1 MKGLH
6 GKRRKAAA
14 RQREALH
21 QETLEPRLALAIAV
35 VNYPRG
41 VDQFTREAVP
51 GRVVIASN
59 QADDVFVKQVASVNQ
74 DLIVS
79 NNSSFLEYQTVD
91 NIEQDYDSVFIT
103 NGTRYEERGLLPDG
117 FPRSNATGSTVF
129 ALFQSDVRLDYSFK
143 GTLSYTQSDGSQS
156 EWQFTNWNGS
166 NYTNTLSIVSGP
178 GYGGLG
184 FGVDRG
190 SPAFAPE
197 VMRPGWI
204 RPLSAV
210 FTNGAR
216 AFESQALV
224 TFDWSAAVLSSPESF
239 ISYAYNTGVS
249 IAGADQAGTLVLG
262 SALAR
267 ESTLSYTLP
276 AALAAIGPGGG
287 AQRSL
292 GIIPSTLQCTL
303 MTEYGELRFV
313 ADNSNVLR
321 TPAGDSAAYIDAGS
335 RGVIVLRG
343 RVVGGQAEFKVTR
356 WEFLDSETSNK
367 GDILVVRNQVAN
379 AVIGGS
385 LTLDA
390 TYLTYTQDAVP
401 NDVTMFAG
409 QDFGRELTVDLLT
422 PGSSFYADSAMK
434 IDSDVLEALGT
445 GEKGDY
451 DIRATNIN
459 INAPM
464 STEDRFIAGSSQAIA
479 AQRYRVSQ
487 GVTPFETSPSLGA
500 AVPTAR
506 AAAAVAEVGALGA
519 VTQLTV
525 LPGQKGYGYDY
536 NNPPVVTVEP
546 RATNRATGQVIRI
559 SGGVNL
565 AIEITNRGENY
576 RDGTT
581 VVFSRPENGFV
592 QSITLNNG
600 GANYESKP
608 DVILYGG
615 GGTGATAEA
624 NWDPVT
630 KRVTGVRL
638 TNGGQNYVTSPQ
650 VYFYETNSV
659 AITTTATAARASA
672 FLGYDTAEGV
682 VETADGRVTR
692 INVTKPGSGYS
703 TPPTVTIRGQAAGPG
718 EPPPAGATAVATVS
732 GSVVEAQL
740 TYGGIGYTPTTPV
753 VASVSGGP
761 SDFDAAIEFSVDDQ
775 GSVRDDRVLSI
786 DVRDGGSGYS
796 DARPPAVTIVGGDGN
811 ALATATVVQGRVT
824 KVTVTS
830 SGSGYRTPPLVII
843 SGNQVVGGRAAVAT
857 AVVSSPKIISGGLF
871 ASLANAQLSFPSPVS
886 GGNALVQALGGV
898 EERRLTNADGTP
910 FLVEK
915 PVLGTASASV
925 GVYGLKPKVTDPG
938 LGYDSKKAVDVYVWG
953 GGVPYDDL
961 PFTEG
966 DSARGYYGTYDGTV
980 ITPKRVDEWN
990 DVLARFYKL
999 KTTQDFYADPT
1010 VYIAPPSDVA
1020 AFLAAV
1026 SRDGELSGYVKLQG
1040 GSGYF
1045 DRPSVLIA
1053 APTIIRQ
1060 ASISVGSADV
1070 DSDPTSPT
1078 FRGLKK
1084 VTVVDE
1090 GLGYRVDNPPSVV
1103 ISQPDLQI
1111 PGARAARGEAI
1122 VSTDGKLVGVKLTEA
1137 GYGYSKQPTI
1147 RLEQAPPLAIAV
1159 QAISSSG
1166 INAQTGE
1173 VTRISVTTAGYG
1185 YRVPPRVE
1193 VAPPDEGLGGV
1204 QARAEAV
1211 IDTAGRVVK
1220 IVVTDPG
1227 AGYRAA
1233 PRVTIAEAN
1242 PRAFVE
1248 RLDVNSAIEAKIYEF
1263 YVGDDFGT
1271 DIDRGRLYVSPTGG
1285 LSAERIPFAANEVTG
1300 DALAS
1305 TLTFVGNQTATV
1317 VRGASV
1323 FGVGVPDGTRI
1334 TTVRFNAQTNQT
1346 IATVTAGA
1354 LVAYNQSGGVELG
1367 GGATASYIE
1376 ATTADIY
1383 VDSRIEAIS
1392 QSYLFNSDEEDGQL
1406 SPFVFSTRSP
1416 STGNETGN
1424 IIGRV
1429 VNITL
1434 GNRMPTPLF
1443 GASAYSTVDISTE
1456 IETLR
1461 IRAGTDLTNPAGPFP
1476 YQIDIRE
1483 KDDLQLAAVAASSMP
1498 ITIEAGRNITM
1509 PAGLS
1514 TASDLTI
1521 TAKNA
1526 DPSVFTLFTVQAPIT
1541 SDYGRI
1547 SISADAVSVRNS
1559 LVVKAAAVAPDALN
1573 DIVLDARRGSM
1584 ELFGLV
1590 SAVNDVSLRQTNRD
1604 RTTIGA
1610 ISGDS
1615 RVRARNISI
1624 ESEGSVSIGTDALSL
1639 TGRSVTG
1646 FKIDELNDIRIDS
1659 LTSGGLVSLTA
1670 RGVDPVN
1677 RMESAANEVDA
1688 LAACKNVAQPGASQ
1702 PVWEI
1707 DVSSSGSG
1715 YRLAPLVRVSAPD
1728 VATPSSRSMTAFAE
1742 VDDSTGKVKKVII
1755 VDQGVGYTKAPTV
1768 QFIRVLPALEANLRE
1783 VNQLTVSTPNG
1794 SSKVFIDTLETVALG
1809 DAAALRAGSAAAVMQ
1824 AAGRVDIRS
1833 SGADFTVY
1841 DAPVGGL
1848 NARYV
1853 RVATSQQLTSTRW
1866 DAAKKEWVQVS
1877 ASNASLPRAT
1887 YNPGTPGTIAAT
1899 LSGDGML
1906 PKIDGVT
1913 LVVGDRV
1920 LVKNQ
1925 ENNPKTP
1932 INERRENG
1940 IYQVTKI
1947 GGGVLG
1953 SSRWELTRAADSDTS
1968 AELPN
1973 NTLVRV
1979 GEGAKQFYRVGY
1991 VEIPTTVVERTTANQ
2006 IQLPKDFNRALYYK
2020 PSSPTESSLQK
2031 GQVVTGT
2038 GIAAG
2043 ATIDDIIET
2052 GDGRLLVRLKRVAA
2066 NVALQST
2073 AEEGKLTLS
2082 NFSGF
2087 ANLFV
2092 GQRVFGDGIA
2102 QNTLITKIDPLAK
2115 AIWVSPGG
2123 LPYSK
2128 TAPFSA
2134 VNGGTVASEFHPELF
2149 DNWIDLD
2156 ASFNDYAALNVGQ
2169 WVTGACFTNGKAQVT
2184 GIDPATRRVGFAAG
2198 SISATATPTAAAPQP
2213 VTFIPLSTVKFGM
2226 VQGVGSGLATFAMR
2240 PLGMA
2245 RVNVDEVV
2253 NPATKLNEFPTNIGS
2268 DVDGTSVDLVV
2279 STTGTRNE
2287 SAGSLGKMIS
2297 LRQNNQSKSA
2307 YDTPQAMTFAFGS
2320 LAGPIRLEQELP
2332 QIRQPFALVGN
2343 KSVVVDGARIN
2354 MTRTGGA
2361 VGVNTVINGFEFVKG
2376 SGFEFVKGSGSGV
2389 DKEPRLVAG
2398 ASIAGVTIGGFS
2410 RGAAIQV
2417 TDAEGILVN
2426 SVVLGR
2432 GVSSTGVTS
2441 AAVNA
2446 YGVRIGGM
2454 GGKAS
2459 ATVNNSVILSTKQYL
2474 TKNETG
2480 RGVVVEKNIDPKSPP
2495 DAPGSVTLVGS
2506 TLGNNLETN
2515 FVGIEIRGVSGATS
2529 RIGVDPVPASST
2541 YDGTFNAGDDVLVIE
2556 DAVDKLLALWDKLYL
2571 GQAVNAIGLAAGTN
2585 IAAIS
2590 PREEVGGA
2598 TAQLRIKLSR
2608 PATATA
2614 DMDGT
2619 PISFG
2624 TPGRNAVQYNNRGI
2638 VLSSGDAVITNT
2650 DVRSNVNSGIELIVA
2665 APPAQGTVD
2674 VNAAR
2679 TVSVGTS
2686 PSRGGNSNA
2695 IYGNGGWAILVN
2707 QVGADRIKA
2716 DYALSKSSAFKA
2728 RGNFFGGATNSTTVV
2743 ANKRGFVGVGDFNK
2757 ATAQVAATELE
2768 HGFNKINPTNK
2779 LLTTEDIYLNQYL
2792 RIGVPEGGPENP
2804 SGGGQGGTVSPD
2816 DKPKI

>member
-1 MKGLH
+1 M
-6 GKRRKAAA
+6 
-14 RQREALH
+14 
-21 QETLEPRLALAIAV
+21 
-35 VNYPRG
+35 VN
-41 VDQFTREAVP
+41 
-51 GRVVIASN
+51 
-59 QADDVFVKQVASVNQ
+59 
-74 DLIVS
+74 
-79 NNSSFLEYQTVD
+79 
-91 NIEQDYDSVFIT
+91 
-103 NGTRYEERGLLPDG
+103 
-117 FPRSNATGSTVF
+117 
-129 ALFQSDVRLDYSFK
+129 
-143 GTLSYTQSDGSQS
+143 
-156 EWQFTNWNGS
+156 
-166 NYTNTLSIVSGP
+166 
-178 GYGGLG
+178 
-184 FGVDRG
+184 
-190 SPAFAPE
+190 
-197 VMRPGWI
+197 
-204 RPLSAV
+204 
-210 FTNGAR
+210 
-216 AFESQALV
+216 
-224 TFDWSAAVLSSPESF
+224 
-239 ISYAYNTGVS
+239 
-249 IAGADQAGTLVLG
+249 
-262 SALAR
+262 
-267 ESTLSYTLP
+267 
-276 AALAAIGPGGG
+276 
-287 AQRSL
+287 
-292 GIIPSTLQCTL
+292 
-303 MTEYGELRFV
+303 
-313 ADNSNVLR
+313 
-321 TPAGDSAAYIDAGS
+321 
-335 RGVIVLRG
+335 
-343 RVVGGQAEFKVTR
+343 
-356 WEFLDSETSNK
+356 
-367 GDILVVRNQVAN
+367 N
-379 AVIGGS
+379 AVIGGA
-385 LTLDA
+385 LTLDT

-422 PGSSFYADSAMK
+422 PGSSFHADTNME
-434 IDSDVLEALGT
+434 IDPDVLAALGT

-464 STEDRFIAGSSQAIA
+464 STEDRFITGSSQAIGA
-479 AQRYRVSQ
+479 GRYRVSQ
-487 GVTPFETSPSLGA
+487 DVTPFEISPSLGA
-500 AVPTAR
+500 AVPAPR
-506 AAAAVAEVGALGA
+506 SAAAVAEVGALGT
-519 VTQLTV
+519 VTQLTT
-525 LPGQKGYGYDY
+525 LPGEEGYGYDY

-559 SGGVNL
+559 SGGVNT
-565 AIEITNRGENY
+565 AIEITNQGENY

-592 QSITLNNG
+592 QSIILNSG
-600 GANYESKP
+600 GANYDSKP
-608 DVILYGG
+608 EVILYGG

-624 NWDPVT
+624 VWDPGT
-630 KRVTGVRL
+630 KRVTGVRV

-659 AITTTATAARASA
+659 AITTNATAARASA
-672 FLGYDTAEGV
+672 FLGYDAAEGV
-682 VETADGRVTR
+682 VETTDGRVTR

-732 GSVVEAQL
+732 GSVVEAQI
-740 TYGGIGYTPTTPV
+740 TYGGIGYTPNNPV
-753 VASVSGGP
+753 VAVVQGTP
-761 SDFDAAIEFSVDDQ
+761 TDFDGAIEFSVDNQ
-775 GSVRDDRVLSI
+775 GTVRDDRVLSI

-796 DARPPAVTIVGGDGN
+796 DTKPPAVTIVGGDGN

-824 KVTVTS
+824 TITVTS
-830 SGSGYRTPPLVII
+830 SGSGYRTPPIVII
-843 SGNQVVGGRAAVAT
+843 SGNQAVGGRAAVAT
-857 AVVSSPKIISGGLF
+857 AVVSSPKIISGGRF
-871 ASLANAQLSFPSPVS
+871 ASLANARPSFPSPVS
-886 GGNALVQALGGV
+886 GGDALVQALGGV
-898 EERRLTNADGTP
+898 EQQPLTKANGEP
-910 FLVEK
+910 LLVEN
-915 PVLGTASASV
+915 PVPVPGAVTAPALV
-925 GVYGLKPKVTDPG
+925 PVYGLKPKVTMPG
-938 LGYDSKKAVDVYVWG
+938 LGYDFSRSVDVYVWG
-953 GGVPYDDL
+953 GGVPYDEL

-966 DSARGYYGTYDGTV
+966 DKARGYYGTYDGTA

-990 DVLARFYKL
+990 AVLARFYEL

-1010 VYIAPPSDVA
+1010 VYIAPPPDVA
-1020 AFLAAV
+1020 AFLATVTPAG
-1026 SRDGELSGYVKLQG
+1026 DLSGYVRLQG
-1040 GSGYF
+1040 GAGYF
-1045 DRPSVLIA
+1045 DRPAVSIA

-1060 ASISVGSADV
+1060 ASISVASEDV
-1070 DSDPTSPT
+1070 DSNPASPT

-1084 VTVVDE
+1084 LTVDDQ
-1090 GLGYRVDNPPSVV
+1090 GLGYRSAPTVV
-1103 ISQPDLQI
+1103 ISAPDLQI
-1111 PGARAARGEAI
+1111 SGARVARGVATI
-1122 VSTDGKLVGVKLTEA
+1122 SKDGRLLSVTLTDA
-1137 GYGYSKQPTI
+1137 GYGYSKQPTV
-1147 RLEQAPPLAIAV
+1147 RLDYAAPSSIAV
-1159 QAISSSG
+1159 LAEASSG

-1173 VTRISVTTAGYG
+1173 LTRISVTSVGYG

-1233 PRVTIAEAN
+1233 PRITIAEAN

-1248 RLDVNSAIEAKIYEF
+1248 RLDVNSAIEAKIYEI

-1271 DIDRGRLYVSPTGG
+1271 DVDRGRLYVSPTGG
-1285 LSAERIPFAANEVTG
+1285 LSAERIPFTASEVTG
-1300 DALAS
+1300 DTLAS

-1461 IRAGTDLTNPAGPFP
+1461 IRAGTDFTNPAGPFP

-1514 TASDLTI
+1514 TASDLTV

-1547 SISADAVSVRNS
+1547 SISADALSVRNS

-1573 DIVLDARRGSM
+1573 DIVLEARHGSM

-1590 SAVNDVSLRQTNRD
+1590 SAVNDVALRQTNRD

-1624 ESEGSVSIGTDALSL
+1624 ESEGAVSIGTDALSL
-1639 TGRSVTG
+1639 TGRAVTG
-1646 FKIDELNDIRIDS
+1646 FKVDELNDIRIDS

-1677 RMESAANEVDA
+1677 RMESAASEVDA
-1688 LAACKNVAQPGASQ
+1688 VAACRRAVPPEVSPAGWK
-1702 PVWEI
+1702 I

-1715 YRLAPLVRVSAPD
+1715 YRLPPVVRVSAPD
-1728 VATPSSRSMTAFAE
+1728 VATPSSRSMTAFAK
-1742 VDDSTGKVKKVII
+1742 VDESTGKVTEVVI

-1853 RVATSQQLTSTRW
+1853 RVATGQQLTSTRW
-1866 DAAKKEWVQVS
+1866 DADKKEWVQVS
-1877 ASNASLPRAT
+1877 ASGALLPRAT
-1887 YNPGTPGTIAAT
+1887 YNPGTPGTIAAK

-1906 PKIDGVT
+1906 PKIDGFT

-1925 ENNPKTP
+1925 ENNPKTT

-2134 VNGGTVASEFHPELF
+2134 VNGGTVATELHPELF

-2198 SISATATPTAAAPQP
+2198 SISATATPTTAAPQP

-2226 VQGVGSGLATFAMR
+2226 VQGVGSGLATFAMP

-2268 DVDGTSVDLVV
+2268 DADGTSVDLVV

-2297 LRQNNQSKSA
+2297 LRQNNQSESVYEK
-2307 YDTPQAMTFAFGS
+2307 PQAMTFAFGT
-2320 LAGPIRLEQELP
+2320 LAGPIRLQQELP

-2343 KSVVVDGARIN
+2343 KSVVVDGSRIN
-2354 MTRTGGA
+2354 MTRSGGA

-2376 SGFEFVKGSGSGV
+2376 SGSGV
-2389 DKEPRLVAG
+2389 DDDGRLVAG

-2426 SVVLGR
+2426 SAVLGR
-2432 GVSSTGVTS
+2432 GVSSTGVAS

-2446 YGVRIGGM
+2446 YGVRVGESSV
-2454 GGKAS
+2454 KS
-2459 ATVNNSVILSTKQYL
+2459 SVTVINSQILSSKQYL
-2474 TKNETG
+2474 TDQKTG
-2480 RGVVVEKNIDPKSPP
+2480 RGVVVEKNG
-2495 DAPGSVTLVGS
+2495 AVTLVGD
-2506 TLGNNLETN
+2506 TIGLAAETN
-2515 FVGIEIRGVSGATS
+2515 FVGIEVRGSGGDTN
-2529 RIGVDPVPASST
+2529 RIGVDPLGGSVVGSVAAGESTFAVSNASQIA
-2541 YDGTFNAGDDVLVIE
+2541 N
-2556 DAVDKLLALWDKLYL
+2556 KLYL
-2571 GQAVNAIGLAAGTN
+2571 
-2585 IAAIS
+2585 
-2590 PREEVGGA
+2590 
-2598 TAQLRIKLSR
+2598 
-2608 PATATA
+2608 
-2614 DMDGT
+2614 
-2619 PISFG
+2619 
-2624 TPGRNAVQYNNRGI
+2624 
-2638 VLSSGDAVITNT
+2638 
-2650 DVRSNVNSGIELIVA
+2650 
-2665 APPAQGTVD
+2665 
-2674 VNAAR
+2674 
-2679 TVSVGTS
+2679 
-2686 PSRGGNSNA
+2686 
-2695 IYGNGGWAILVN
+2695 
-2707 QVGADRIKA
+2707 
-2716 DYALSKSSAFKA
+2716 
-2728 RGNFFGGATNSTTVV
+2728 
-2743 ANKRGFVGVGDFNK
+2743 
-2757 ATAQVAATELE
+2757 
-2768 HGFNKINPTNK
+2768 
-2779 LLTTEDIYLNQYL
+2779 
-2792 RIGVPEGGPENP
+2792 
-2804 SGGGQGGTVSPD
+2804 
-2816 DKPKI
+2816 